1 MDISDPVAIL
11 NHLFGTKALHCL
23 DAADADGNDAVEL
36 TDAVR
41 LLGFLFLDSEPP
53 EAPFRQ
59 CGFALSGGALTCE
72 RYEPCE

>member
-1 MDISDPVAIL
+1 MDISDPIAIL
-11 NHLFGTKALHCL
+11 NFLFGTKSLPCL

-53 EAPFRQ
+53 EAPFRE
-59 CGFALSGGALTCE
+59 CGFALDDAVLTCD